1 MNRESYPRRL
11 YIELVFIG
19 FAVVMGMG
27 LATSFLPL
35 LARDIDPTGVLVG
48 FVVSAWFLSRLFVEL
63 PAGIIS
69 DRIGRRKLLIIGV
82 GLSVVGAF
90 LCSQAKIIYVL
101 ILGRAI
107 WGLGAGLFF
116 MNVTALIIDIFE
128 SKARGN
134 ALGIFNGLEFI
145 GSFIGAP
152 IGAFLAGVVS
162 YSNVFYFTVV
172 LILSSFTVALTSRGL
187 KAVKANPGMQ
197 AHLSIR
203 QTFSNLKNWS
213 ILLVCV
219 TTFFRMF
226 VMQGIFSTVFEL
238 FLNNPPLSF
247 PVAYIGIVLSLR
259 TGGQVVSTMSS
270 GFLADRFGRKRI
282 TMAGFLIDAGCL
294 AAFTLISRLEMFV
307 VLGFVEGIGEGLV
320 FTSLI
325 VLLSDIAPQSV
336 RGGALGLYRTFMDLG
351 GFFGP
356 MVLLMVYNLS
366 PHASFIAALGIN
378 LANVTLLLFLR
389 MKPSA
394 KEKEAAS
401 TKT

>member
-1 MNRESYPRRL
+1 M
-11 YIELVFIG
+11 ELVFIG

-35 LARDIDPTGVLVG
+35 LARDIDDTGVLVG

-69 DRIGRRKLLIIGV
+69 DRIGRRKLLITGV
-82 GLSVVGAF
+82 GLSVAGAF

-152 IGAFLAGVVS
+152 LGAFLAGFVS

-172 LILSSFTVALTSRGL
+172 LILSSFTVALTSKGL
-187 KAVKANPGMQ
+187 RAVKANPGMK
-197 AHLSIR
+197 AHLSIK
-203 QTFSNLKNWS
+203 QTFSSLRNWG
-213 ILLVCV
+213 ILIVCV

-226 VMQGIFSTVFEL
+226 VMQGIFATVFEL
-238 FLNNPPLSF
+238 YLNNNLSF
-247 PVAYIGIVLSLR
+247 PVAYIGFILSLR
-259 TGGQVVSTMSS
+259 TGGQIIATMSS
-270 GFLADRFGRKRI
+270 SMLAEKFGRKRI
-282 TMAGFLIDAGCL
+282 TMAGFLIGAVCFI
-294 AAFTLISRLEMFV
+294 AFTIVSSLEMLLA
-307 VLGFVEGIGEGLV
+307 LGFITGIGEGLA

-325 VLLSDIAPQSV
+325 VMLSEIAHQSI

-351 GFFGP
+351 GFLGP
-356 MVLLMVYNLS
+356 MVFMFIYNSLN
-366 PHASFIAALGIN
+366 ASFSFYTALAIN
-378 LANVTLLLFLR
+378 LFNAVLLIFLR
-389 MKPSA
+389 IKPS
-394 KEKEAAS
+394 EKESEATP
-401 TKT
+401 TKA